1 MMAYVFI
8 EPVALTQENGWPAL
22 LIALAAKSILILG
35 LATVVAFALR
45 RAAAASRH
53 LVWNLALVGL
63 LLLPLLSLALQ
74 LTVVFP
80 KLNVDP
86 DAGMQFTETVP
97 STSSTAVTS

>member
-35 LATVVAFALR
+35 LATVVAVALR

-63 LLLPLLSLALQ
+63 LLLPLLSLALPAWQ
-74 LTVVFP
+74 WSVV
-80 KLNVDP
+80 P
-86 DAGMQFTETVP
+86 DGLLAQP
-97 STSSTAVTS
+97 SALASPGASV